1 MEAFY
6 KLTSREKLAFL
17 GVSDDESEDALR
29 AFLKEFSIPWP
40 QIREPWEGAIHRMYR
55 VRGEPTYYLLG
66 PKGEILDTWAVG
78 GEAVSRIKKFLA
90 R

>member
-1 MEAFY
+1 MVAFY
-6 KLTSREKLAFL
+6 KETSREKLAFL
-17 GVSDDESEDALR
+17 GVSEDESEDTLR

-55 VRGEPTYYLLG
+55 VRGEPTYYLFG
-66 PKGEILDTWAVG
+66 PKGEILDTWVG
-78 GEAVSRIKKFLA
+78 GGMAVSRIKKFLA